1 MTPTRA
7 NWRAAGELLGKDVSG
22 VRSIGNPKGGC
33 RHCGVVVEQRA
44 EDGLTVLYRPGTE
57 CCRDAITDRLRSK
70 DDEINTLRHQVDR
83 EGAELPGVKA
93 RIFEAL
99 SDRRDL
105 KAKLGEMP

>member
-1 MTPTRA
+1 MRPIRS

-22 VRSIGNPKGGC
+22 VRSIGDPNRGC
-33 RHCGVVVEQRA
+33 RHCGVVVPQRA

-57 CCRDAITDRLRSK
+57 CCREAVHDRLRSK

>member
-1 MTPTRA
+1 MRPIRS
-7 NWRAAGELLGKDVSG
+7 NWRAAGELLTNSTSG
-22 VRSIGNPKGGC
+22 VRSIGDPKQGC
-33 RHCGVVVEQRA
+33 RHCGAVVAQRA

-57 CCRDAITDRLRSK
+57 CCRDAINDRLDSK
-70 DDEINTLRHQVDR
+70 NDEINTLRHQIDR

-105 KAKLGEMP
+105 KLKLEEML